1 MFDEWQQAHVFVGQA
16 IAHMNNAGGA
26 QQPRRG
32 ERQRTPAQDLQ
43 RAGRSVGHAYQL
55 FLRSG
60 LTKQQAV
67 DRITSL
73 VQTFASLE

>member
-16 IAHMNNAGGA
+16 IAHMNNAGTA
-26 QQPRRG
+26 PQRG
-32 ERQRTPAQDLQ
+32 EQQRTPAQDLQ
-43 RAGRSVGHAYQL
+43 RANRSVGYAYQL
-55 FLRSG
+55 FLRAG